1 MRRDNNMA
9 MGIILAGGYSSR
21 AKSNKMVLK
30 YNNIEIIRH
39 AIMSMQDYCSK
50 IIVVTGHY
58 HDDILNIVKDF
69 HKVKV
74 VRNVNYSQGMFSSVK
89 VGVKEINDDFF
100 ITPGDYPLIMKST
113 YEKVLKAEGVIRV
126 PTYNNRRGH
135 PLFISKELIS
145 PLLSEPDDSNLK
157 TFRNKH
163 IITNIETNDSG
174 ILKDIDTV
182 NDYIKLKT
190 ERKED

>member
-1 MRRDNNMA
+1 

-21 AKSNKMVLK
+21 AKCNKMVLK
-30 YNNIEIIRH
+30 YKNMEIIRH
-39 AIMSMQDYCSK
+39 AIISMQDYCSK

-58 HDDILNIVKDF
+58 HDDILNVVKDF

-74 VRNVNYSQGMFSSVK
+74 VKNVNDNQGMFSSVK
-89 VGVKEINDDFF
+89 VGVNEIDDDFF

-113 YEKVLKAEGVIRV
+113 YEKVLNANGIIRV
-126 PTYNNRRGH
+126 PTFNNLRGH

-145 PLLSEPDDSNLK
+145 DLLSESDDSNLK
-157 TFRNKH
+157 SFRNKYV
-163 IITNIETNDSG
+163 ITNIETNDSG

>member
-1 MRRDNNMA
+1 MA

-30 YNNIEIIRH
+30 YKSIEIIKH
-39 AIMSMQDYCSK
+39 AIIAMQDYCSE

-58 HDDILNIVKDF
+58 HEDTLNVVKEF
-69 HKVKV
+69 PKVRV
-74 VRNVNYSQGMFSSVK
+74 VRNNNYSQGMFSSVK

-100 ITPGDYPLIMKST
+100 LTPGDYPLIQKST
-113 YEKVLKAEGVIRV
+113 YEKVLNATGVIRV
-126 PTYNNRRGH
+126 PTFNKRRGH
-135 PLFISKELIS
+135 PLFISKELINN
-145 PLLSEPDDSNLK
+145 LLSENDDSNLK
-157 TFRNKH
+157 LFRNKYE
-163 IITNIETNDSG
+163 ITNVETNDEG

-182 NDYIKLKT
+182 NDYLKLKT

>member
-1 MRRDNNMA
+1 MA

-30 YNNIEIIRH
+30 YKNIEIIRH
-39 AIMSMQDYCSK
+39 AIISMQDYCSK
-50 IIVVTGHY
+50 IIVVTGYY
-58 HDDILNIVKDF
+58 HDDTLNVVKDF
-69 HKVKV
+69 QKVKV
-74 VRNVNYSQGMFSSVK
+74 VRNANYSQGMFSSVK
-89 VGVKEINDDFF
+89 VGVKEVNDDFF

-113 YEKVLKAEGVIRV
+113 YEKVLNAKGIMRV
-126 PTYNNRRGH
+126 PTFNNHRGH
-135 PLFISKELIS
+135 PLFISKELIKS
-145 PLLSEPDDSNLK
+145 LLSEPDDSNLK
-157 TFRNKH
+157 IFRNKH
-163 IITNIETNDSG
+163 QITNVETSDSG

>member
-1 MRRDNNMA
+1 MA

-21 AKSNKMVLK
+21 AESNKMVLK
-30 YNNIEIIRH
+30 YKNIEIIRH
-39 AIMSMQDYCSK
+39 VIVSMQDYCSK

-58 HDDILNIVKDF
+58 HEDTLKVVKDF
-69 HKVKV
+69 EKVKV
-74 VRNVNYSQGMFSSVK
+74 VRNVNYNQGMFNSVK
-89 VGVKEINDDFF
+89 VGVKEIDDDFF

-113 YEKVLKAEGVIRV
+113 YEKILNAKGILRV
-126 PTYNNRRGH
+126 PTFNNRRGH
-135 PLFISKELIS
+135 PLFISKELIGD
-145 PLLSEPDDSNLK
+145 LLCESDDSNLK
-157 TFRNKH
+157 VFRNKYV
-163 IITNIETNDSG
+163 ITNVETNDSG